1 MKLKYN
7 LLTLL
12 ACISLLPSCKKW
24 LDVKP
29 KAQVEADVLYQR
41 ESGFKDVLW
50 GVYVS
55 MAAPAMYGREMGFG
69 FVDVIGGAYPSAG
82 TSGSTYNMA
91 FRHEYENTAVEA
103 MIGAIWQ
110 SSYNTIANLN
120 SLIAN
125 LRKADS
131 TMFQPDNYN
140 VILGEALGLRAYLHF
155 DLLRL
160 FGPSFKANAAG
171 EAIPY
176 VTRSGFSTTML
187 HNVSNVADSILKDLE
202 AADELLKRSDPV
214 FTGRNITVN
223 TDEGYLSNRAYRFN
237 YYAVKATMARLY
249 LYRGDL
255 QQATLCADEVIGSP
269 RFRWTTVDEVAVAN
283 DALRD
288 RTFSPEQV
296 FVLNVPR
303 MSDNIID
310 RLQLSASG
318 SSGNASLSFLTADIN
333 RLYPEANDWRR
344 LYLWSQERSGASP
357 QRFSTKLWQPE
368 GMPATLAARMPLIR
382 LPELFL
388 ISAEAALPAEPDKA
402 IARLRT
408 LRQRRG
414 LEPGIPSGTT
424 EETLRNEIMLEY
436 RREFLCEGVLFYA
449 YKRVDAAMMDGVSGN
464 FDKTKYVLP
473 KPQEE
478 MEFR

>member
-1 MKLKYN
+1 MKLTYN
-7 LLTLL
+7 ILILF
-12 ACISLLPSCKKW
+12 ACIALLPSCERW

-55 MAAPAMYGREMGFG
+55 MAAPSMYGREMGFG
-69 FVDVIGGAYPSAG
+69 FADVIGGAYASAG
-82 TSGSTYNMA
+82 TSGSTYNLA
-91 FRHEYENTAVEA
+91 SRHEYDNTAVEA
-103 MIGAIWQ
+103 MIGSIWQ

-120 SLIAN
+120 SLIGH
-125 LRKADS
+125 LKKADS

-160 FGPSFKANAAG
+160 FGPSYKVNPVG

-187 HNVSNVADSILKDLE
+187 HNVAAVADSILNDLKAAE
-202 AADELLKRSDPV
+202 ALLKRSDPMV
-214 FTGRNITVN
+214 TGRNITVN
-223 TDEGYLSNRAYRFN
+223 TDEGYLTNRAHRFN
-237 YYAVKATMARLY
+237 YFAVKAAMARLY
-249 LYRGDL
+249 LYRSDFER
-255 QQATLCADEVIGSP
+255 AALCADEVIGSP

-296 FVLNVPR
+296 FVLNTPR

-318 SSGNASLSFLTADIN
+318 SAGSASLSFLTADIN

-344 LYLWSQERSGASP
+344 LYFWSQERSGASP
-357 QRFSTKLWQPE
+357 QRFCTKLWQPE

-388 ISAEAALPAEPDKA
+388 ISAEAALPNDPDKA

-424 EETLRNEIMLEY
+424 EATLRNEIMLEY

-449 YKRVDAAMMDGVSGN
+449 YKRVDAATMDGVPGN
-464 FDKTKYVLP
+464 FDRTKYVLP